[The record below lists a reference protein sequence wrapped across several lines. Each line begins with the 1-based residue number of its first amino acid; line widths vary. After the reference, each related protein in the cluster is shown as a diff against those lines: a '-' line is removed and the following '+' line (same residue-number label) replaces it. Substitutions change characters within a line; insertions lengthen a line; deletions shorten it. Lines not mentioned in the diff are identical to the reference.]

1 MDEKAS
7 ARRCEEM
14 MKTKKSMNSSLKSLI
29 VLLSICL
36 VVAVLM
42 AAIHSL
48 TAPKIEEA
56 NMAAEREALR
66 SVLETATLFEKIEGD
81 YPETVT
87 ALYMDMGGSGYV
99 AILEAK
105 GYDSSNPM
113 KIAVGFDADGNILA
127 VKVISANGETSGIG
141 TKVTGEGFLSQFVGK
156 DESLDGVDTIS
167 GATISSSALINAVR
181 DASETLH
188 RTVMIKDGENCE

>member
-1 MDEKAS
+1 M
-7 ARRCEEM
+7 
-14 MKTKKSMNSSLKSLI
+14 TNKKKMNSSLKSLI

-42 AAIHSL
+42 ASINAL

-56 NMAAEREALR
+56 NQEAEKEALR
-66 SVLETATLFEKIEGD
+66 SVLSTATKFEKIEGE

-87 ALYMDMGGSGYV
+87 SLYTDLGGSGYV

-113 KIAVGFDADGNILA
+113 KIAVGFDAEGKILA
-127 VKVISANGETSGIG
+127 VKVISATGETSGIG
-141 TKVTGEGFLSQFVGK
+141 TKVTGEDFLSQFEGK
-156 DESLDGVDTIS
+156 DGTLDGVDTIS
-167 GATISSSALINAVR
+167 GATISSTAFREAVR
-181 DASETLH
+181 DASVAVAKE
-188 RTVMIKDGENCE
+188 VAS

>member
-1 MDEKAS
+1 M
-7 ARRCEEM
+7 
-14 MKTKKSMNSSLKSLI
+14 TKMTNKKKMNSSLKSLI

-42 AAIHSL
+42 ASINAL

-56 NMAAEREALR
+56 NQAAEKAALR
-66 SVLETATLFEKIEGD
+66 SVLETATKFEKLEGE

-87 ALYMDMGGSGYV
+87 ALYADLGGSGYV

-113 KIAVGFDADGNILA
+113 KIAVGFDADGTILA
-127 VKVISANGETSGIG
+127 VNVISASGETSGIG
-141 TKVTGEGFLSQFVGK
+141 TKVTGEEFLAQFVGK
-156 DESLDGVDTIS
+156 DEGLDGVDAIS
-167 GATISSSALINAVR
+167 GATISSSAFLNAVR
-181 DASETLH
+181 DASSVVAKE
-188 RTVMIKDGENCE
+188 VAS